1 MRKSLLG
8 TTAAICLAFAA
19 TPALASTTID
29 FETTAGGSATVA
41 GNSVGSDYTSLGLTF
56 TDALYFQCGGGCPTP
71 SNGHFIS
78 GTNTTSGFSVV
89 VNGTT
94 DLFSFENVSF
104 SSGTAQAFDLFG
116 TLLETI
122 NFSAYPGTNSFSATG
137 IHSITFAPSQS
148 GFGVDNFV
156 FGAVNGGV
164 PEPATWAMML
174 IGFAGIGYAMRR
186 QPRAVAKAA

>member
-29 FETTAGGSATVA
+29 FETTAGGSPTVT
-41 GNSVGSDYTSLGLTF
+41 GTSVANDYASLGLTF
-56 TDALYFQCGGGCPTP
+56 TDARYFQCGGGCPSP
-71 SNGHFIS
+71 SEGHFIS
-78 GTNTTSGFSVV
+78 GANVTSGFSVV

-94 DLFSFENVSF
+94 DVFSFENVSN
-104 SSGTAQAFDLFG
+104 SSGSAAAFDLFG
-116 TLLETI
+116 TLLQTL
-122 NFSAYPGTNSFSATG
+122 NFSAYPGTNSFSVTG
-137 IHSITFAPSQS
+137 IHSVVFSTNSA
-148 GFGVDNFV
+148 FGVDNFT
-156 FGAVNGGV
+156 FNAVNGGV

-186 QPRAVAKAA
+186 QPKAIARAA